1 MNWEDILK
9 RDGWHLLL
17 DLSSEFDDVVAIL
30 KDMSSNE
37 IGKTRQM
44 VNPDHIREVQ
54 KALQEILK
62 MELFMEDEEWVGLVF

>member
-17 DLSSEFDDVVAIL
+17 DLSSEFDDVVVIL

-44 VNPDHIREVQ
+44 VNPAHIREVQ

-62 MELFMEDEEWVGLVF
+62 MELFMEDEE

>member
-1 MNWEDILK
+1 MSWEDILK

-17 DLSSEFDDVVAIL
+17 DLSSEFDDVVVIL

-62 MELFMEDEEWVGLVF
+62 MELFMEDEE

>member
-62 MELFMEDEEWVGLVF
+62 MELFMEDEE

>member
-1 MNWEDILK
+1 MSWEDILK
-9 RDGWHLLL
+9 RDGYLLLL
-17 DLSSEFDDVVAIL
+17 DLITEFDDVLDTL

-54 KALQEILK
+54 YALQKILK
-62 MELFMEDEEWVGLVF
+62 MELFMEDEE

>member
-1 MNWEDILK
+1 
-9 RDGWHLLL
+9 
-17 DLSSEFDDVVAIL
+17 
-30 KDMSSNE
+30 MSSNE

-62 MELFMEDEEWVGLVF
+62 MELFMEDEE

>member
-62 MELFMEDEEWVGLVF
+62 MKLFMEDEE